1 MAVDLPFL
9 NLGNLISHIEKNIVR
24 YAAGYVA
31 KWERGRH
38 REKLLSEL
46 TADEDILFYWSMNSG
61 LLPKLMMEWAC

>member
-38 REKLLSEL
+38 REKTSV
-46 TADEDILFYWSMNSG
+46 
-61 LLPKLMMEWAC
+61 